1 MDPTQAVDLGTR
13 VISNLGFPIFVAC
26 WLLLRTDRMLRDLSG
41 AINRLSDVLGQPHN
55 GTESR
60 VSVNKEV

>member
-13 VISNLGFPIFVAC
+13 VISNLGFPIFVAV
-26 WLLLRTDRMLRDLSG
+26 WMLVRTDKMIRDLSS

-55 GTESR
+55 GAESR
-60 VSVNKEV
+60 ISTRQEV